1 MNGIDTY
8 CGGYGFWGPS
18 AQNEDRF
25 IDPKWNETLD
35 FSTCFEETVF
45 TLVPTLFVILFGILR
60 IWVLTKRSSLPPPNS
75 WLYRL
80 KVMLMLFLV
89 LETFSYM
96 VTALYSQDP
105 DFRIVSPAI
114 QCFGYVFALIVMYYE
129 RKKNIMNS
137 GVQVLFFFIWL
148 LVDIIRMRTFILQSN
163 HHHDSNEY
171 VTFYGVHFTLNF
183 FSLCF
188 ALMSDLPSPEYQSLD
203 SNPCPEQFASFF
215 SVLSF
220 GWITKLMITGHKRPL
235 VDDDLFNIMPEDQ
248 AKRIAT
254 TFEHAWGKQ
263 VRRGRDKASI
273 SKALASAF
281 GGTFAAAALF
291 KAIQDVLGFVQP
303 QLLNY
308 LIGFVKDP
316 DAPTWHGYA
325 LAAGF
330 LVNSVVQSICLHQYF
345 HRVMK
350 SGMRFRSALVTAIY
364 KKSLVLSSKARQSTT
379 SGEVVNLMAVDAQ
392 RFMDLTT
399 YLNMIWSAPLQI
411 CLALYFLWQLMG
423 VSTLA
428 GVAVMIL
435 MVPLNGYIAS
445 KSKNYQKRQM
455 KHKDKRI
462 KLINEILNGIRVLK
476 LYAWEKAF
484 GKFVFDVRTDELV
497 VLKASGR
504 LNALSALS
512 WSMAPFL
519 VSLATFVTYS
529 LTGHDLTAQTAFVSL
544 ALFNL
549 LRFPL
554 AMLPMLISAL
564 VEASVSVNRV
574 RKFLLHEEMDPNNV
588 HRDDPAMLNTFKDG
602 NRIPALVVQNGTFA
616 WDEETPVL
624 KDVSFKVYPGT
635 ITAIVGRVG
644 AGKSSIMSCLHGD
657 MIKLGGTV
665 VLPGHVA
672 YVPQQAWIRNATL
685 KDNILFGKRFDEK
698 KYNHVLEVCA
708 LQDDLKQ
715 LPAGDMTE
723 IGEKGINL
731 SGGQKQ
737 RVSLARAVYQDADVY
752 LFDDCLSA
760 VDSHVG
766 KFLFDNL
773 LGPKGF
779 LKKKARLLVTH
790 ALHVLSQTDSIVMLR
805 DGTIIEQGTYSE
817 LMSGEKEFAKLIDE
831 FAQVEKE
838 EVIEEETSD
847 ELSRQ
852 VSQQESAFLDG
863 DEDTRSN
870 TGEYGDNDDDRY
882 SRRPHSVATDGT
894 APVTVTTSIATA
906 QRRRH
911 RSHRIASSNSREK
924 NINAEKTPLL
934 EEKNL
939 EKKKGDGD
947 GDGGNSRL
955 ISTEVAQQHNVDW
968 SVYKSYISAV
978 GVSVALLMM
987 LMYVITYSFQVG
999 SSFWLSYWSA
1009 QDERHTNNP
1018 DFHEKF
1024 SSGGFLGVY
1033 AALGLGNSLG
1043 IMVSMLLLVEGAVR
1057 AAGHFHQTVLQ
1068 HVLRSPMSF
1077 FDTTPMGRIV
1087 NRLSKDVY
1095 VIDEVLPRSFRSF
1108 MSTFM
1113 QVVSIVIVISV
1124 STPIFMAAILPMG
1137 ILYYY
1142 IQKFYVATS
1151 RQLKRLQSV
1160 SLSPIYS
1167 HFGET
1172 LSGVS
1177 SIRAYQ
1183 REESF
1188 ILENQQQLDT
1198 NLQAYYPSIASN
1210 RWLALRLEFLGN
1222 LVIFF
1227 AALFSVIDRHKI
1239 NGGVVGLSL
1248 SYAMSV
1254 TQVLNWMVRMS
1265 SQLETDIVAIERLH
1279 EYSEIVSERPDI
1291 MLKRPSEAWPD
1302 KGVVSFNNYSVRY
1315 REGLDLVLHGINAN
1329 VRSGEKVGIVG
1340 RTGAGKSSLTLCL
1353 FRILEAAE
1361 GAITIDGIDLSSIGL
1376 YDVRS
1381 RITIMPQD
1389 PVLFSGTVRRN
1400 LDPLELYAD
1409 DKLWDALEVCHLKK
1423 KVAELEGKLDHEVSE
1438 GGDNFSVG
1446 ERQLICLARAVLRKT
1461 KVLVLDEAT
1470 AAVDLETDDL
1480 IQTTIRTVFKECTI
1494 LTIAHRLNTILDS
1507 DRVMVLSMGELKEFD
1522 TPHNLFN
1529 DTSSI
1534 FYGMVKAAGINQLQ
1548 HVDRNILLDES
1559 DGEEGAE
1566 ETAFDKNDVDNE

>member
-831 FAQVEKE
+831 FAQVESGEGNEHKKDMNGKLE
-838 EVIEEETSD
+838 M
-847 ELSRQ
+847 
-852 VSQQESAFLDG
+852 QQEELGFEKLMTRNG
-863 DEDTRSN
+863 DSKTKTKKKIIKKTN
-870 TGEYGDNDDDRY
+870 FTGLSQIIKKN
-882 SRRPHSVATDGT
+882 SVAKLLTIESQKEQQSLL
-894 APVTVTTSIATA
+894 TSYMVYI
-906 QRRRH
+906 
-911 RSHRIASSNSREK
+911 
-924 NINAEKTPLL
+924 
-934 EEKNL
+934 
-939 EKKKGDGD
+939 
-947 GDGGNSRL
+947 RL
-955 ISTEVAQQHNVDW
+955 MGVNV
-968 SVYKSYISAV
+968 V
-978 GVSVALLMM
+978 
-987 LMYVITYSFQVG
+987 VITVFLHVLRVMMDIGTKS
-999 SSFWLSYWSA
+999 WLSYWSS
-1009 QDERHTNNP
+1009 QSENGNGS
-1018 DFHEKF
+1018 KL
-1024 SSGGFLGVY
+1024 GQNGYLGVY
-1033 AALGLGNSLG
+1033 GALGLVENLIGCASLYYFMKG
-1043 IMVSMLLLVEGAVR
+1043 SLRASLLLHNSVMKR
-1057 AAGHFHQTVLQ
+1057 
-1068 HVLRSPMSF
+1068 VLRSPMSF
-1077 FDTTPMGRIV
+1077 FDTTPKGRIV
-1087 NRLSKDVY
+1087 NRLSKDVNL
-1095 VIDEVLPRSFRSF
+1095 VDEALPRHFRKLLAS
-1108 MSTFM
+1108 
-1113 QVVSIVIVISV
+1113 VVKTMTVVAMLSISSPLFTLSIVPIS
-1124 STPIFMAAILPMG
+1124 M
-1137 ILYYY
+1137 LYFH
-1142 IQKFYVATS
+1142 IQKLYVATS
-1151 RQLKRLQSV
+1151 RQLKRFQSV
-1160 SLSPIYS
+1160 RSSPIVS
-1167 HFGET
+1167 HIDET
-1172 LSGVS
+1172 LSGVT

-1183 REESF
+1183 LERLFIRE
-1188 ILENQQQLDT
+1188 LEEKLDT
-1198 NLQAYYPSIASN
+1198 FMKAFFPYASSYP
-1210 RWLALRLEFLGN
+1210 WLGVRLDFLGS
-1222 LVIFF
+1222 LVVFLAAMFVVVNKQNVNGSEVGISITF
-1227 AALFSVIDRHKI
+1227 ATSMTRTLYQMTRML
-1239 NGGVVGLSL
+1239 GVVEVDL
-1248 SYAMSV
+1248 
-1254 TQVLNWMVRMS
+1254 
-1265 SQLETDIVAIERLH
+1265 VAIERLH